1 MELLNN
7 PVIVGI
13 LASLSGA
20 FIAFL
25 LFQIE
30 KIKYRKEIKELKKHL
45 NNQMEITAEGTK
57 TIREELEKM
66 KKQNENLRISLRTLQ
81 QKPDRK
87 EIRLLY
93 IYDKALSKL
102 IENAPGFGPMW
113 VKSVKE
119 AEEDYT
125 EVESGFIAFTKKM
138 LGISSSEKLNMYKM
152 NSEEAT
158 IDEDEEIRE

>member
-20 FIAFL
+20 FIAFV

-30 KIKYRKEIKELKKHL
+30 KIKYRKEIKDLKKHL

-57 TIREELEKM
+57 TIKEDLEKM
-66 KKQNENLRISLRTLQ
+66 KKQNENLRISLKTLQ
-81 QKPDRK
+81 QKPDKK

-93 IYDKALSKL
+93 IYDKALTKL
-102 IENAPGFGPMW
+102 IENAPGFSAMW

-119 AEEDYT
+119 AEDEYT
-125 EVESGFIAFTKKM
+125 EVENGFIAFTKKM

-152 NSEEAT
+152 SSEDAT
-158 IDEDEEIRE
+158 IVEEEEEKE